1 MDTSAY
7 VMIAFT
13 LIFSFFFSG
22 IEIAF
27 LSANKLQIELQ
38 SKQGHRWGK
47 IMSWFIKR
55 QSWFIGTT
63 LIGNTLALVLF
74 GIYMAEL
81 IEPWLAANL
90 PASVNDEAVIL
101 TLQTLISTLLILFTA
116 EFLPKSLFLI
126 NPNLMLTTLAIPF
139 AIAAF
144 ILAPLTFSIVYLSK
158 LVIIHVLRIEYSEEK
173 PVFALTDLNNY
184 LKSMMKVRHD
194 DEDIELDKKIFH
206 NALEFKTVRIRDCM
220 IPRTEVTALE
230 VEEGMEK
237 LKEAFVQSGHSKILI
252 FKDSIDNVI
261 GYCHSSAL
269 FKKPQKIE
277 DILTPIHIVQETMMA
292 NQLMVQLLKDRKSM
306 ALVVDEFGGTSGIVS
321 MEDVIEEIFG
331 EIEDEHDSDS
341 LIEQKIDEHTY
352 LLSARLEVDYLNDT
366 YKWQL
371 PKGDYGT
378 LGGLIL
384 SYTEDFPDEGET
396 ISIPPYS
403 FIIQKTENKL
413 INTVKLTVDNE
424 GREKS

>member
-13 LIFSFFFSG
+13 LVFSFFFSG

-38 SKQGHRWGK
+38 SKQGITWGK

-126 NPNLMLTTLAIPF
+126 NPNVMLATLAVPF

-158 LVIIHVLRIEYSEEK
+158 MMIIHVLRIEYSEEK

-194 DEDIELDKKIFH
+194 DEDVELDKKIFH

-237 LKEAFVQSGHSKILI
+237 LKNVFVQSGHSKILI
-252 FKDSIDNVI
+252 YKDSIDNVI

-269 FKKPQKIE
+269 FKKPQRIE
-277 DILTPIHIVQETMMA
+277 DILTPIMIVQETMMA

-331 EIEDEHDSDS
+331 EIEDEHDSDT
-341 LIEQKIDEHTY
+341 LIEQKIDAHTY

-366 YKWQL
+366 YKWHL
-371 PKGDYGT
+371 PTGDYGT

-384 SYTEDFPDEGET
+384 SYTEDFPSEGET

-413 INTVKLTVDNE
+413 INTVKITVDE
-424 GREKS
+424 GGVEKS

>member
-1 MDTSAY
+1 METGPY
-7 VMIAFT
+7 LMIAIT
-13 LIFSFFFSG
+13 LVFSFFFSG

-38 SKQGHRWGK
+38 GKQGFLWGK
-47 IMSWFIKR
+47 IMSYFIKR

-90 PASVNDEAVIL
+90 PMSINDEVVVLI
-101 TLQTLISTLLILFTA
+101 LQTLISTLLILFTA

-126 NPNLMLTTLAIPF
+126 NPNLMLATLAVPF
-139 AIAAF
+139 RIVYI

-158 LVIIHVLRIEYSEEK
+158 IVIIHVLRIEYSEEK

-184 LKSMMKVRHD
+184 LKSMLKVRHE

-220 IPRTEVTALE
+220 IPRTEVTSID
-230 VEEGMEK
+230 VEEGIEK
-237 LKEAFVQSGHSKILI
+237 LKDTFVQSGHSKILI
-252 FKDSIDNVI
+252 YKDSIDNVI

-269 FKKPQKIE
+269 FKKPQRIE
-277 DILTPIHIVQETMMA
+277 EILTPINIVQETMMA
-292 NQLMVQLLKDRKSM
+292 NHLMVQLIKERKSI

-331 EIEDEHDSDS
+331 EIEDEHDDDD
-341 LIEQKIDEHTY
+341 LIEQKIDDNTF
-352 LLSARLEVDYLNDT
+352 LISARLEVDYLNDHF
-366 YKWQL
+366 KWQL
-371 PKGDYGT
+371 PTGDYET

-384 SYTEDFPDEGET
+384 AYTEDFPNEGDT
-396 ISIPPYS
+396 IPIPPYS
-403 FIIQKTENKL
+403 FTIQKTENKL
-413 INTVKLTVDNE
+413 INTVKVVVDKE
-424 GREKS
+424 SLER